1 MAMTKTL
8 SNTAQVH
15 KIVSG
20 PAGRIHL
27 VEQGSGPLVLLV
39 HGFPESWYSW
49 RHQLPAL
56 AAAGYR
62 AVSVDVRG
70 YGRSSRPAD
79 ASSYRLLELADD
91 AAATVAALGAKS
103 AVIIGHDW
111 GGAVATTA
119 ALAHPDLFR
128 AVAHL
133 SIPFTP
139 LPGPP
144 PAEMLAQMSF
154 GDQEHYM
161 SYFQAPGIAESEIEP
176 DVRGWLRG
184 FYAALAGDTQPGPD
198 APPPVFVTK
207 GGGKLRDRFPATRP
221 RHLTEADLDVY
232 VAEFERTG
240 LTGALNRYRA
250 MGRDWEDLGAYA
262 NQPITQPSLFIGGKL
277 DGTTMMLLDATKAFP
292 QTMPGNQGVHLL
304 DGGHWIQQ
312 ECPDE
317 VNQLLTGWLAD
328 LPH

>member
-1 MAMTKTL
+1 MTKTL
-8 SNTAQVH
+8 ATTEQVH
-15 KIVSG
+15 RIVPG

-62 AVSVDVRG
+62 AVAVDVRG
-70 YGRSSRPAD
+70 YGRSSRPTE
-79 ASSYRLLELADD
+79 ASAYRLLELADD
-91 AAATVAALGAKS
+91 AATTVTALGERS

-111 GGAVATTA
+111 GGAIATTA
-119 ALAHPDLFR
+119 ALAHPELFP

-144 PAEMLAQMSF
+144 PADMLARMSF

-161 SYFQAPGIAESEIEP
+161 SYFQTPGVAEAEIEP
-176 DVRGWLRG
+176 DVRDWLRG

-207 GGGKLRDRFPATRP
+207 GGGTLRERFPAARP
-221 RHLTEADLDVY
+221 AHLSEADLDVY
-232 VAEFERTG
+232 AAEFERTG

-250 MGRDWEDLGAYA
+250 MDRDWKDLGAYA
-262 NQPITQPSLFIGGKL
+262 NRPIAQPSLFIGGKL
-277 DGTTMMLLDATKAFP
+277 DATTMMLLGATEAFP

-304 DGGHWIQQ
+304 DAGHWIQQ
-312 ECPDE
+312 ERPDE
-317 VNQLLTGWLAD
+317 VSRILTDWLGG
-328 LPH
+328 LPAR